1 MARPP
6 SGPSQAQNL
15 DAEAEAKKRLEVI
28 LETVA
33 GHKTVTA
40 ACAELG
46 LSESRFHVIREQ
58 ALEAAA
64 KRLERRSAGRPPR
77 AKPSAEAQRIAELEA
92 QVNELEIARRAA
104 EVRAELAISMP
115 EVLRPPAEV
124 KKKLGRHK
132 PPKPKRTNAQR
143 RRQKRGKR

>member
-6 SGPSQAQNL
+6 SGPSQAKNV
-15 DAEAEAKKRLEVI
+15 DASAEARKRLEVI
-28 LETVA
+28 LQTVA
-33 GHKTVTA
+33 GHKSVA
-40 ACAELG
+40 AASAELG

-77 AKPSAEAQRIAELEA
+77 SKPSAEARRIAELEA
-92 QVNELEIARRAA
+92 QVNEMEIARRAA

-124 KKKLGRHK
+124 KKKLRQQK
-132 PPKPKRTNAQR
+132 PPKARRTSAPR
-143 RRQKRGKR
+143 RRRRRSKR